1 MFDRLGKV
9 SKDNDG
15 KIVKDENEEEIEV
28 TMASYI
34 RLLKFCGG
42 WNRLIIVQ
50 FIMIGFTICKIQ
62 TDYTIGKWANLNSM
76 EEQQSNFKWYTFLAF
91 SYCTG
96 TAFFVFMRAII
107 IFFVTIKGAVNVHDT
122 MINRVIRSP
131 INLFFDVT
139 PSGTIVNR
147 FSNDIN
153 MLDQHL

>member
-9 SKDNDG
+9 SKDSDG

-28 TMASYI
+28 TMAQYV

-42 WNRLIIVQ
+42 WNRLIILQ

-62 TDYTIGKWANLNSM
+62 TDYTIGKWANLDSR
-76 EEQQSNFKWYTFLAF
+76 EAQQNNFKWFTFLAF

-96 TAFFVFMRAII
+96 TALFVFMRAIVVFLI
-107 IFFVTIKGAVNVHDT
+107 TIKGAVNVHDT

-139 PSGTIVNR
+139 PSGTIINR
-147 FSNDIN
+147 FSNDIQ
-153 MLDQHL
+153 MLD